1 MSKLIHTPK
10 QLFKNFY
17 RAERLLAESEPGPH
31 KYKCAGGA
39 LFIDVVAD
47 ATCSGQSGSFI
58 GKVASNAAW
67 ALELRKRQ
75 HLEPSRHSGRIQM
88 LVYGRVRRTAILA
101 DIELSNRDTKAEIE
115 AIGKVIVANA
125 NVKLF

>member
-1 MSKLIHTPK
+1 MSKLILTSK

-47 ATCSGQSGSFI
+47 ATCAGQSGSFI

-75 HLEPSRHSGRIQM
+75 PLEPSRDSVRIQM
-88 LVYGRVRRTAILA
+88 LMHTYGRVRSTVAKF
-101 DIELSNRDTKAEIE
+101 DKSE
-115 AIGKVIVANA
+115 AAAGCY
-125 NVKLF
+125 